1 MGIVRLTHLFKGNNI
16 IFMDN
21 HTQELLNKAKS
32 GQQLTPEEKL
42 ELTKLAKQQVV
53 ELRDWL
59 KTLPKHE

>member
-1 MGIVRLTHLFKGNNI
+1 
-16 IFMDN
+16 MDN